1 MSCSGANLVNPL
13 CVVSSAVTDQAS
25 AVATSTFAHISGY
38 FGTAAEHATV
48 WLWKEIDNATTLDLR
63 SPNLLRELAVTG
75 AIAGVI
81 CVALFVIQVV
91 RGVLHR
97 EAGALGRALSGL
109 VVATI
114 GTTFAL
120 AATQAL
126 LAAVDAL
133 SAGVVQATMGS
144 NIAGL
149 GAQLTAVQLSTTTN
163 PATELLLA
171 LVILAAVV
179 IVWAAMLA
187 RKLMLLVAAVL
198 APLAFAGAV
207 ADFSRAWVRRWIEF
221 VVAMVASKL
230 LLVIILSIGVAVLEG
245 AGQASGGAA
254 QGATQMVGGA
264 LVLLL
269 GGLAPWIAIKTCT
282 FAGEAMHAAHVSAIQ
297 TSSGARAVISA
308 PQKVVAL
315 SSTARALVPGVGAAG
330 GVALGMAAGG
340 RGGGPAKSAS
350 LGPLDNSP
358 HPAQPQSDASA
369 SRSAVDGVDQPGRL
383 EASAPRAATGVS
395 PPAAEAEV
403 SAHGDRAMAP
413 LAQDTQAGQ
422 TPYQPNHQ
430 PSPRQ

>member
-1 MSCSGANLVNPL
+1 
-13 CVVSSAVTDQAS
+13 
-25 AVATSTFAHISGY
+25 
-38 FGTAAEHATV
+38 
-48 WLWKEIDNATTLDLR
+48 
-63 SPNLLRELAVTG
+63 
-75 AIAGVI
+75 
-81 CVALFVIQVV
+81 
-91 RGVLHR
+91 
-97 EAGALGRALSGL
+97 
-109 VVATI
+109 
-114 GTTFAL
+114 
-120 AATQAL
+120 
-126 LAAVDAL
+126 
-133 SAGVVQATMGS
+133 MGS

-221 VVAMVASKL
+221 VVAMVVSKL
-230 LLVIILSIGVAVLEG
+230 LLVVILSIGVAVLEG

-269 GGLAPWIAIKTCT
+269 GGLAPWVAIKTCT

-297 TSSGARAVISA
+297 SSTGARALISA

-330 GVALGMAAGG
+330 GVALGLAAGG
-340 RGGGPAKSAS
+340 RSGGPAKGAS
-350 LGPLDNSP
+350 LGPLGNSP
-358 HPAQPQSDASA
+358 HPGEPSSDRSA
-369 SRSAVDGVDQPGRL
+369 STRSDGIGEQLGRL
-383 EASAPRAATGVS
+383 AASAPPAAT
-395 PPAAEAEV
+395 EV
-403 SAHGDRAMAP
+403 SAPSSASSESPHGNGATAP
-413 LAQDTQAGQ
+413 LAHDPPAGP
-422 TPYQPNHQ
+422 TPTQPNHQ
-430 PSPRQ
+430 PAPSTVRPKRD